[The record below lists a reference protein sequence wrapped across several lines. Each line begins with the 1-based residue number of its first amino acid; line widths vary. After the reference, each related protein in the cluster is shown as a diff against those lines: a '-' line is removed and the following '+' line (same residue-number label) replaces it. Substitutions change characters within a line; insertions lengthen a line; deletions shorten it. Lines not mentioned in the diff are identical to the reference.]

1 MDTEIFI
8 VYVKKEDTYKDIAE
22 DVKKRFD
29 TSNLEVDRPSPTGK
43 NKKVMGLMKNK

>member
-8 VYVKKEDTYKDIAE
+8 VYVKKEDTYKDIVE

-29 TSNLEVDRPSPTGK
+29 TSNFEVDRPLPIGK
-43 NKKVMGLMKNK
+43 NKKVMGLMKYK

>member
-43 NKKVMGLMKNK
+43 NKKAMGLMKNK